1 MPTPLTDADKVLRND
16 TGKDI
21 VDKLDAIKDA
31 LDSASSVPDHITLTQ
46 AMYDALVAAGTVDPT
61 AFYFITDTNPDAE
74 YVAYDNSDSGL
85 TATDVQN
92 AIDEVSNTVDEIND
106 AITLD
111 TSGTASARIA
121 DVTVLR
127 SKIVNFNGVK
137 LFNATIRAEADVA
150 GNTAILDVG
159 TGFEPANQQSLLV
172 TASTGGTIQAYIQD
186 SSITITR
193 ASSLT
198 ATTVYYIIG
207 WYL

>member
-31 LDSASSVPDHITLTQ
+31 LDNASSGPDHITLTQ

-92 AIDEVSNTVDEIND
+92 AIDEISSAV
-106 AITLD
+106 TLD
-111 TSGTASARIA
+111 TSGTASARIT
-121 DVTVLR
+121 DVTVIR
-127 SKIVNFNGVK
+127 SKIVKFNGIK
-137 LFNATIRAEADVA
+137 FFNATIRAEDDVA
-150 GNTAILDVG
+150 GNTAILDVS
-159 TGFEPANQQSLLV
+159 TGFEPATQQPLLV

-186 SSITITR
+186 ISVTITR

-198 ATTVYYIIG
+198 SGTVYYIIG
-207 WYL
+207 WYM